1 MAQAPLAVELD
12 RFLKQQAVD
21 PLVVEYVVKELR
33 IESVHHFASRWA
45 PAEYQEGVKNE
56 VVAKVLP
63 FGSDLSRPTSKL
75 QVARLRTAWKLAAES
90 VEAGGP
96 TGGQLDKQALGEEAR
111 GGEESTQAPKAPVGC
126 PAPTAGDGNGR
137 EQQKV
142 PAAVKVP
149 DPEKALPSKKTT
161 ACCGCRGRCSCCGCF
176 SCFTKVAAKRS

>member
-1 MAQAPLAVELD
+1 MVPAPLAAELD
-12 RFLKQQAVD
+12 KFLMQQAVD

-33 IESVHHFASRWA
+33 IESVRHFASRWT

-96 TGGQLDKQALGEEAR
+96 TGGQVDKQALG
-111 GGEESTQAPKAPVGC
+111 QAPKASAGC

-137 EQQKV
+137 EQQEV